1 MPWRVFYS
9 YSHADESLRNQLA
22 KYLAPLKQKGSIIE
36 WHDRSIE
43 PGGDW
48 NQKISDKLDSSD
60 IVIALLSPDFLA
72 SEYCFGIEMEKA
84 FSRLKREEIRL
95 VPVLLR
101 PCMWEESRFS
111 AIQMIPRDSKPVT
124 SWPSVDEALKNVAM
138 EIREIVSQGKP
149 ESVRPL
155 DDLDPTFMSLVRAQ
169 VQSYGRLYERT
180 RQRLRPSDFRTNKMQ
195 EVFERMNQIA
205 TASYP
210 LLEELKRSPSPG
222 DRLSAVAILQTFAD
236 AASLDFLVELIGSQK
251 PFVGYHAAKA
261 LRFAVSSIDTSSYS
275 QLLDAIRRGSLQ
287 LEAAAAGFDSDR
299 QTVLR
304 LAEEELLEAIAAQ
317 SQETARYD

>member
-22 KYLAPLKQKGSIIE
+22 KYLAPLKQKGSILE

-84 FSRLKREEIRL
+84 FSKLKREEIRL

-138 EIREIVSQGKP
+138 EIREIVSQAKP
-149 ESVRPL
+149 ESIRPL

-299 QTVLR
+299 QTLLR
-304 LAEEELLEAIAAQ
+304 LAEEELLKAIAAQ

>member
-138 EIREIVSQGKP
+138 EIREIVSQAKP
-149 ESVRPL
+149 ESIRPL

-236 AASLDFLVELIGSQK
+236 VASLDFLVELIGSQK

-275 QLLDAIRRGSLQ
+275 QLLDAIRRGRLQ
-287 LEAAAAGFDSDR
+287 LETAAAGFDSDR